1 MNIAK
6 NMEFI
11 FVAAFV
17 VAISAS
23 NAFAAPV
30 AAPVNAKPVA
40 VAAAKA
46 TPAINTIVVVG
57 KRLSKAKRAA

>member
-11 FVAAFV
+11 FIAAFV
-17 VAISAS
+17 AAVSVS

-30 AAPVNAKPVA
+30 APAPVNAKAVA
-40 VAAAKA
+40 VKTA
-46 TPAINTIVVVG
+46 PAMSTIVVVG

>member
-11 FVAAFV
+11 FVGAVILAV
-17 VAISAS
+17 GVS
-23 NAFAAPV
+23 NAFAAP
-30 AAPVNAKPVA
+30 AAPAPVTAKVA
-40 VAAAKA
+40 VAKAAPTA
-46 TPAINTIVVVG
+46 TVVVVG

>member
-6 NMEFI
+6 NLEFI
-11 FVAAFV
+11 FVAAIV
-17 VAISAS
+17 VAVSVS

-30 AAPVNAKPVA
+30 SATPVNAKAA
-40 VAAAKA
+40 VVKTAPTA
-46 TPAINTIVVVG
+46 TVFVVG

>member
-17 VAISAS
+17 VAVSVS

-30 AAPVNAKPVA
+30 APVAVNAKPVA
-40 VAAAKA
+40 VASKAA
-46 TPAINTIVVVG
+46 PAVNTIVVVG